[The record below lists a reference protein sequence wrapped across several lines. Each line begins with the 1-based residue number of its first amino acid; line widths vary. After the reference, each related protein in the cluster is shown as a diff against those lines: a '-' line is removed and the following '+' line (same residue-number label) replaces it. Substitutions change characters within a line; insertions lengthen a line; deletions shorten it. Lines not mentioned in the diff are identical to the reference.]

1 MADTVTFTCSQRDA
15 LMALWGFG
23 RAVGL
28 GALHSPT
35 PPTDEQLQHVIDCK
49 YVDYLAGKP
58 MKFNLENWPNVNC
71 LGYDRDNGR
80 GAMAK
85 VAQMLNESG
94 PIPVGTG
101 VTKKLNV
108 QEQATVIAEAN
119 ASLTVV
125 TGTRKLDAHVQGVEK
140 LDPSVHETL

>member
-1 MADTVTFTCSQRDA
+1 MADTVTFTCSQKDA

-28 GALHSPT
+28 GRLQSSAA
-35 PPTDEQLQHVIDCK
+35 PTDEQLQHVIDCK

-58 MKFNLENWPNVNC
+58 MKFNLENWPSVNC

-85 VAQMLNESG
+85 VAQMVNESG
-94 PIPVGTG
+94 PVPVGTG
-101 VTKKLNV
+101 VTKQLNV
-108 QEQATVIAEAN
+108 QEQDAVVAEAN
-119 ASLTVV
+119 ASLTV
-125 TGTRKLDAHVQGVEK
+125 TGTRKPDALKEK
-140 LDPSVHETL
+140 LGSSVQDTL

>member
-1 MADTVTFTCSQRDA
+1 MADTVTFTCSQKDA

-28 GALHSPT
+28 GRLHSST
-35 PPTDEQLQHVIDCK
+35 APTDEELQHVIDCK
-49 YVDYLAGKP
+49 FVDYLAGKP

-94 PIPVGTG
+94 PVPSGTG

-108 QEQATVIAEAN
+108 QEQEAVVAEAN
-119 ASLTVV
+119 ASLTV
-125 TGTRKLDAHVQGVEK
+125 TGTRKPDALKEK
-140 LDPSVHETL
+140 LGSSVQDTL